1 MRARRVHLKCAEL
14 LSPLVACKQLAL
26 QGVSARRRGSMAADS
41 RADEEAADDD
51 EGLGQ
56 VETRV
61 AQYMHVK
68 TDD

>member
-1 MRARRVHLKCAEL
+1 MRGAVV
-14 LSPLVACKQLAL
+14 SLVACKQLAL
-26 QGVSARRRGSMAADS
+26 QGVSVRRRGSMAADS

-56 VETRV
+56 GETRV